1 MAVTRIPIPHWA
13 RTEKTDNRLEL
24 SLAEIGLIVRTV
36 NVLEEDGI
44 FTVGDLLNCTPERL
58 LKISNLGQK
67 TLDTIY
73 EALEKLGFHATPE
86 PPVEEENRLSARR
99 FAFLRG

>member
-1 MAVTRIPIPHWA
+1 
-13 RTEKTDNRLEL
+13 
-24 SLAEIGLIVRTV
+24 
-36 NVLEEDGI
+36 
-44 FTVGDLLNCTPERL
+44 

-86 PPVEEENRLSARR
+86 PPVEEANRPPVKEPNRPPVRR
-99 FAFLRG
+99 FAFLRR